1 MQLLILMKLMLLFYS
16 FKIKE
21 KRTDKTGNDRKKN
34 VEIMLPLKNL
44 SNFWRTLE
52 MPLINCEVNLNL
64 KWFKNFIIVVT
75 DLTDQAITFLIIDTK
90 LYVSVITLSTKDN
103 AKLLEELKSG
113 LERTI
118 NWNKYKSKLSTEKQ
132 NQYLDYLID
141 PSFQGVNRLFVL
153 SFENEKQR

>member
-1 MQLLILMKLMLLFYS
+1 
-16 FKIKE
+16 
-21 KRTDKTGNDRKKN
+21 
-34 VEIMLPLKNL
+34 
-44 SNFWRTLE
+44 
-52 MPLINCEVNLNL
+52 MPLINCEINLNL

-75 DLTDQAITFLIIDTK
+75 DITDQAITFLITDTK
-90 LYVSVITLSTKDN
+90 LYVSVVTLSTKDN